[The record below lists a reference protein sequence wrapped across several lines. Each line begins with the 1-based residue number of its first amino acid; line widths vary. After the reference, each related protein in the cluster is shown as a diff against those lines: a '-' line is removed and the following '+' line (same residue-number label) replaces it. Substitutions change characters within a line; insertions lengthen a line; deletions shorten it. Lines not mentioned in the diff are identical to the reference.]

1 MTGLHANKRLLP
13 KSIILLS
20 FFVLFFSLL
29 GVSPTTNANPAQDL
43 VKATHILGEKVSD
56 DKEKKSPSPEKEL
69 QESGKPLPKLTHLIN
84 TFSKKLFLFVKD
96 LEIQF
101 VKYATSL
108 KNPEVREAV
117 FKAIGIILSVVF
129 FGLVGEA
136 LFFLLMR
143 SFEKKLAQKAES
155 GHLTKREIFWIRG
168 SLSVLPILIFVSFSS
183 LALVWFAPSP
193 LTREIILLLML
204 AAAFYK
210 VGARTSN
217 LIFNPKSAPLRLLS
231 LGGQAAKQVDRQ
243 FRFLFMVILGVGALI
258 DSMLLLETN
267 TAMMTFIVKTC
278 IVILYI
284 GSLRFVLKSR
294 QYALKWVEK
303 HVSDFEIAEHWSE
316 VLIRHFWHRW
326 HVIVSFYLTALAIAF
341 LMTPLSEY
349 GILLWDFIEMT
360 AILMGSYMLIFFIPN
375 WMETFSKKIV
385 QKIPGLETRQK
396 FYASFLST
404 VAIMISLAAMM
415 LLIGAVWD
423 INFLQGLFDSEKASV
438 YIVTTLSILLII
450 LLGVIFWESIEYLIV
465 SVLEPFLKKHA
476 NSEDKQRIATL
487 TPILRIILKSLTII
501 VVVMMIFSE
510 LDLNIAP
517 IVAVFASLS
526 LAVGLG
532 GQKLAQDLITGTF
545 ILAENT
551 LSIGDIVVINGHT
564 GKVEKTTLRT
574 VSLRDMQGHFHSI
587 PYSEITA
594 IVNTSKDYSRCLFE
608 VLVAY
613 EYDYDEIGK
622 ILLEAD
628 KHVRKDPRF
637 SKFIE
642 GNFVLTGI
650 QTLDTQGYIIRAYV
664 TVTAGKQKS
673 LQREYNKVIKKYFDL
688 NKIQHPYDRQNIV
701 ISNLSDIGP
710 ILEGENYTQTPTK
723 N

>member
-1 MTGLHANKRLLP
+1 MTELP
-13 KSIILLS
+13 SKKPLFSTDIFLS
-20 FFVLFFSLL
+20 GFFVLLFFIFWEL
-29 GVSPTTNANPAQDL
+29 PPAQANPTQDP
-43 VKATHILGEKVSD
+43 VKTSHILAEKNSN
-56 DKEKKSPSPEKEL
+56 EAPEKSFSSEKETH
-69 QESGKPLPKLTHLIN
+69 ESGKPLPKLTHLIN
-84 TFSKKLFLFVKD
+84 AFSKKLFLFVKD

-101 VKYATSL
+101 VKYAISL
-108 KNPEVREAV
+108 KNPEVRDAV

-129 FGLVGEA
+129 FGLTGEA

-155 GHLTKREIFWIRG
+155 GYLKKREIFWIRG
-168 SLSVLPILIFVSFSS
+168 SLSLLPILIFVSFSS
-183 LALVWFAPSP
+183 IALVWFAPSP

-231 LGGQAAKQVDRQ
+231 LGGEVAKQADRQ
-243 FRFLFMVILGVGALI
+243 FRFLFLVILGIGALI
-258 DSMLLLETN
+258 DSMLLLKTN
-267 TAMMTFIVKTC
+267 TATMTFIVKTC
-278 IVILYI
+278 IFILYI
-284 GSLRFVLKSR
+284 GTLCFVLKSR
-294 QYALKWVEK
+294 RYALKWVEK
-303 HVSDFEIAEHWSE
+303 HVSNFDVGERWSE
-316 VLIRHFWHRW
+316 VLVRHFWHRW
-326 HVIVSFYLTALAIAF
+326 HIIVSFYITALAIAF
-341 LMTPLSEY
+341 LMTPLNEY
-349 GILLWDFIEMT
+349 DILLWDFVEMT
-360 AILMGSYMLIFFIPN
+360 AILIGSYILIFFIPN
-375 WMETFSKKIV
+375 WMEAVSKKVV

-404 VAIMISLAAMM
+404 VAIMISLATMM

-423 INFLQGLFDSEKASV
+423 INFLQGLFDGERASV
-438 YIVTTLSILLII
+438 YIVTTLSIILII
-450 LLGVIFWESIEYLIV
+450 LLGVVFWESIEYLIV

-487 TPILRIILKSLTII
+487 TPILRIILKSLTTI

-526 LAVGLG
+526 IAVGLG

-551 LSIGDIVVINGHT
+551 LSIGDIVTINEHA
-564 GKVEKTTLRT
+564 GKVEKITLRT
-574 VSLRDMQGHFHSI
+574 VSLRDIQGYFHSI
-587 PYSEITA
+587 PYSEIKA

-613 EYDYDEIGK
+613 EYDYDEIEK
-622 ILLEAD
+622 ILIEVD
-628 KHVRKDPRF
+628 KDMRKDPRF
-637 SKFIE
+637 SPFIE
-642 GNFVLTGI
+642 GEFVLAGI

-673 LQREYNKVIKKYFDL
+673 LQGEYNKLIKKYFDL
-688 NKIQHPYDRQNIV
+688 HKIQHPYDRQNIV